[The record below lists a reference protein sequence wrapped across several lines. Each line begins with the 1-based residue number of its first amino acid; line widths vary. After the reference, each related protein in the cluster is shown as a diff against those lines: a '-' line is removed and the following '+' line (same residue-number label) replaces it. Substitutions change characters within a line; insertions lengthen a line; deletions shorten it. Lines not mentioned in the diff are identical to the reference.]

1 MTKSRLVVAL
11 GEEGAA
17 GGELQRRNLQV
28 LEMSSVFMVMTA
40 WQMYT
45 EVTVHLLLHFKYVQF
60 TLCLLYL
67 NKAVQEKSEL
77 KPGLC
82 DNLEGQDG
90 TGGRVKREGTCGYT

>member
-1 MTKSRLVVAL
+1 
-11 GEEGAA
+11 
-17 GGELQRRNLQV
+17 
-28 LEMSSVFMVMTA
+28 MVMTA
-40 WQMYT
+40 RQMYT

-67 NKAVQEKSEL
+67 NKAVQEKTEL

-90 TGGRVKREGTCGYT
+90 REGGSRGRGPVDILKADSY

>member
-1 MTKSRLVVAL
+1 
-11 GEEGAA
+11 
-17 GGELQRRNLQV
+17 
-28 LEMSSVFMVMTA
+28 
-40 WQMYT
+40 MYT